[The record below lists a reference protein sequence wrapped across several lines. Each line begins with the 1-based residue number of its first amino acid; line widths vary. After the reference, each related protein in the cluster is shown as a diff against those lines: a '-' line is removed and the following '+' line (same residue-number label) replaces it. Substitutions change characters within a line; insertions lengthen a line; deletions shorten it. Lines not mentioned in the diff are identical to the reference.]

1 MESVDLERL
10 EHRARRAYEW
20 SRARRAAIGFAP
32 VSLVVAGAVSLG
44 ERPGTTLAF
53 GVALFVLGVV
63 MLWHGRELKRSV
75 LPGLGAGLIPLVA
88 VLCVHHFEPCC
99 TDAHCAQCMAMCLPA
114 CAAGGLGAGLVVAG
128 VGLRRRRGLWFWLAA
143 SGVALSTGAMGCICV
158 GLAGLGGLGAGY
170 ACGFLPG
177 LVATLL
183 RRVRPG

>member
-1 MESVDLERL
+1 
-10 EHRARRAYEW
+10 
-20 SRARRAAIGFAP
+20 
-32 VSLVVAGAVSLG
+32 VSLVVVGAVSLG

-63 MLWHGRELKRSV
+63 MLWRGRELKRSV

-99 TDAHCAQCMAMCLPA
+99 AGAHCAQCMAMCLPA
-114 CAAGGLGAGLVVAG
+114 CAAGGLGAGLVVAA

-158 GLAGLGGLGAGY
+158 GLAGLGGLAAGY
-170 ACGFLPG
+170 ACGFMPG

-183 RRVRPG
+183 RRLRPG